1 MDLSQMR
8 KITEGEPI
16 PESCPSQMRD
26 RSARAVPRDAVN
38 PSHKNL
44 GLGRRAWLGSCVGGC
59 LAGTALRSITAQ
71 DDLASLYVSD
81 DIDRAMQKGIDY
93 LVSTQREDGAIT
105 DRGHEVAMTAL
116 SIMAMASIGTEPVSV
131 TPAGRAMYRAIEFV
145 LDKRNQD
152 MEGYFGSRDGSRMY
166 GHGIIT
172 LMLTEVL
179 GMGASPEQNEK
190 IHRALN
196 DAIKLILAAQ
206 KVAKS
211 EKLRGGWRYT
221 PTSRDSDLSVSVWQL
236 MALRSAK
243 NDGLDVPGEAID
255 DALKYLRY
263 SYASPMDREG
273 KPRDAVSGFSYTP
286 GTYNP
291 SFTMS
296 AAGLLAM
303 QVCGQ
308 YESPLVKGASEW
320 LFEHPPKESERF
332 FFYGLYYYAQ
342 GMHQAGGKYAERAD
356 ELVPEI
362 LLPMQRTDGAWLARG
377 GEERNV
383 GAAYAT
389 ALSLLSMSVRYHYL
403 PIYQR

>member
-1 MDLSQMR
+1 MKTPR
-8 KITEGEPI
+8 TETI
-16 PESCPSQMRD
+16 
-26 RSARAVPRDAVN
+26 VT
-38 PSHKNL
+38 NL
-44 GLGRRAWLGSCVGGC
+44 NRRSCVAAMIASWASPLVNRKSHG
-59 LAGTALRSITAQ
+59 Q
-71 DDLASLYVSD
+71 DDLSTLYVSD
-81 DIDRAMQKGIDY
+81 DVDRAMQRGIDY
-93 LVSTQREDGAIT
+93 LVSIQREDGAIT

-116 SIMAMASIGTEPVSV
+116 AIMAMASIGTEPVAV
-131 TPAGRAMYRAIEFV
+131 NPAGRAMYRAIEFV

-179 GMGASPEQNEK
+179 GMGATPEQNER

-206 KVAKS
+206 KVSKA
-211 EKLRGGWRYT
+211 EKLKGGWRYT

-263 SYASPMDREG
+263 SYASPIDRDG
-273 KPRDAVSGFSYTP
+273 KPREAVTGFSYTP
-286 GTYNP
+286 GTYHP

-308 YESPLVKGASEW
+308 YDSPLVKGASDW
-320 LFEHPPKESERF
+320 LFEHPPKDSERF
-332 FFYGLYYYAQ
+332 FFYGIYYYAQ

-356 ELVPEI
+356 GLVPEI

-383 GAAYAT
+383 GATYAT

>member
-1 MDLSQMR
+1 MPHGQKTFDSSVQSLLTQRLRPAGS
-8 KITEGEPI
+8 GDV
-16 PESCPSQMRD
+16 D
-26 RSARAVPRDAVN
+26 RECIAG
-38 PSHKNL
+38 KQ
-44 GLGRRAWLGSCVGGC
+44 
-59 LAGTALRSITAQ
+59 LAGISRRTCIAGVLGGYATAAVLNTSQAQ
-71 DDLASLYVSD
+71 DDLSTLYVSD

-93 LVSTQREDGAIT
+93 LVSIQREDGAIT

-116 SIMAMASIGTEPVSV
+116 SIMAMASVGTEPVPVS
-131 TPAGRAMYRAIEFV
+131 PAGRAMYRAIEFV
-145 LDKRNQD
+145 LYKRNQD

-179 GMGASPEQNEK
+179 GMGATPEQNEK
-190 IHRALN
+190 IHRSLN

-206 KVAKS
+206 KVAKA

-263 SYASPMDREG
+263 SYASPIDRDG
-273 KPRDAVSGFSYTP
+273 SPRDSVSGFSYTP
-286 GTYNP
+286 GTYHP

-308 YESPLVKGASEW
+308 YDSPLVKGASEW
-320 LFEHPPKESERF
+320 LYEHPPKESERF
-332 FFYGLYYYAQ
+332 FFYGVYYYAQ

-356 ELVPEI
+356 RLVPEI

-383 GAAYAT
+383 GATYAT

>member
-1 MDLSQMR
+1 MISSALVTGPLASVNAQEDLS
-8 KITEGEPI
+8 T
-16 PESCPSQMRD
+16 
-26 RSARAVPRDAVN
+26 
-38 PSHKNL
+38 
-44 GLGRRAWLGSCVGGC
+44 
-59 LAGTALRSITAQ
+59 
-71 DDLASLYVSD
+71 LYVAD
-81 DIDRAMQKGIDY
+81 DVDRAMGKGIEY
-93 LVSTQREDGAIT
+93 LVSVQRDDGAIT

-116 SIMAMASIGTEPVSV
+116 AIMAMASIGTEPSP
-131 TPAGRAMYRAIEFV
+131 TSPEGRAMYRAIEFV
-145 LDKRNQD
+145 LNKRNQD
-152 MEGYFGSRDGSRMY
+152 MEGYFGARDGSRMY

-179 GMGASPEQNEK
+179 GMGATPDQNER
-190 IHRALN
+190 IHRALD

-206 KVAKS
+206 EVAKS

-221 PTSRDSDLSVSVWQL
+221 PASTDSDLSVSVWQL

-243 NDGLDVPGEAID
+243 NDGLDVPGEAIES
-255 DALKYLRY
+255 ALEYLRFSY
-263 SYASPMDREG
+263 SSPLDREG
-273 KPRDAVSGFSYTP
+273 KPRESVSGFSYTP
-286 GTYNP
+286 GTYHP

-308 YESPLVKGASEW
+308 YDSPLVKGASEW
-320 LFEHPPKESERF
+320 LYEHPPKESERF

-356 ELVPEI
+356 GLVPEI
-362 LLPMQRTDGAWLARG
+362 LLPMQRSDGAWLARG

-383 GAAYAT
+383 GATYAT